1 MVVSMLL
8 RDLTAKWRFVLA
20 VLVLGLLMTGPF
32 LLTSLLIW
40 LGASPGMREVL
51 VEHLLPQVPLGGV
64 LTAAGF
70 VLGLVLIRRLF
81 NRYVTGMAAM
91 VEELRLML
99 GSNRSFRITEEGPP
113 ELRELVRAINDLA
126 TQRDAYIDDVES
138 QVTKAKA
145 NVEEEKNRLAALMSE
160 LAQAVVVSNL
170 DGRILLYNN
179 RARFM
184 FESLAKGPTSVSSGA
199 LIGLGRSIT
208 SILETSQVD
217 YARETIRLQL
227 ERGNRH
233 PVANFVTT
241 TDSGQLIRVQIAPV
255 LRHSQFDQEVATA
268 SGYILLIENITR
280 VLEQEARRDA
290 VLGTLTEG
298 SRASLGTLRA
308 AVEML
313 ADNPDMAVED
323 RERFVAV
330 LASEVTRMS
339 HRLDES
345 LVTLADT
352 LRQHWPLDDMMAA
365 DVIEAAGRRIQQRI
379 RMPVDVQ
386 TQTQEP
392 LWIRADSFS
401 LVSAL
406 TYLATRIEEAGEVRS
421 FTLKLGSD
429 DRFVHIDL
437 LWIGLSMSTETVL
450 SWEIEPMRE
459 DHGVNPPTL
468 REVLDRHAGEI
479 WYQRQR
485 PSAPA
490 SIRLLLPRATPEQD
504 VVQQSIRQPS
514 SDRPEYYD
522 FDLFDRPMGQVDL
535 DQPLAELVYTVFDT
549 ETTGLEPANGDEIIQ
564 IGALRILNGRP
575 LLQEHFDQLVDP
587 RCRLKAASIAIH
599 GITDSMLLGQPTIDL
614 VLPAFHDFCMDTVL
628 VGHNVAFDMRFL
640 ELKEASLGI
649 RFDQPVLDTL
659 LLSAVAHPNQQSHSL
674 EAIMQRLGITMDQRH
689 NALADATATAQVFIR
704 LLPALAE
711 QGVVTLRQA
720 LEASQKTYFAQV
732 KY

>member
-1 MVVSMLL
+1 MFL

-20 VLVLGLLMTGPF
+20 VVVLGMLMTGPF
-32 LLTSLLIW
+32 LLTSVLIW
-40 LGASPGMREVL
+40 LGASTGMREVL
-51 VEHLLPQVPLGGV
+51 VQHLLPQVPLGGI
-64 LTAAGF
+64 LTAMGF
-70 VLGLVLIRRLF
+70 VLGLLLIRRLF

-138 QVTKAKA
+138 QVAKAKA

-160 LAQAVVVSNL
+160 LAQAVVVCNL

-179 RARFM
+179 RARYM

-208 SILETSQVD
+208 SILEASQVA
-217 YARETIRLQL
+217 YARETIRIQL

-255 LRHSQFDQEVATA
+255 LRQSDEANGVQTA
-268 SGYILLIENITR
+268 SGLILLIENITR
-280 VLEQEARRDA
+280 VLEQEARRDTA
-290 VLGTLTEG
+290 LGELTEG
-298 SRASLGTLRA
+298 SRSSLGTLRA

-313 ADNPDMAVED
+313 AEHPDMEIKD
-323 RERFVAV
+323 RERFVGV
-330 LASEVTRMS
+330 LSSEVTRMS
-339 HRLDES
+339 SRLDATLNS
-345 LVTLADT
+345 LADS
-352 LRQHWPLDDMMAA
+352 LRQHWPLDDMLAA
-365 DVIEAAGRRIQQRI
+365 DVIEAAGRRMQE
-379 RMPVDVQ
+379 RMKLPVDVE
-386 TQTQEP
+386 TASVDP

-401 LVSAL
+401 LVSAI
-406 TYLATRIEEAGEVRS
+406 TFLASKIEEAGEVRS
-421 FTLKLGSD
+421 FILRLGTD
-429 DRFVHIDL
+429 EKFVHIDL
-437 LWIGLSMSTETVL
+437 VWTGLSMSSETVL
-450 SWEIEPMRE
+450 SWEIEPMRQ

-485 PSAPA
+485 PTSPA
-490 SIRLLLPRATPEQD
+490 SIRLLLPKATPEQD
-504 VVQQSIRQPS
+504 NINSLQREISN
-514 SDRPEYYD
+514 DRPEYYD

-535 DQPLAELVYTVFDT
+535 DQPLSNLVYTVFDT
-549 ETTGLEPANGDEIIQ
+549 ETTGLEPSNGDEIIQ
-564 IGALRILNGRP
+564 IGALRILNGR
-575 LLQEHFDQLVDP
+575 LLHQEHFDQLVDP
-587 RCRLKAASIAIH
+587 RCHLKAASVAIH
-599 GITDSMLLGQPTIDL
+599 GITDSMLMGQPTVDL
-614 VLPAFHDFCMDTVL
+614 VLPAFHEFCADTVL

-640 ELKEASLGI
+640 ELKEASLGL

-674 EAIMQRLGITMDQRH
+674 EAIMQRLGIDVGQRH
-689 NALADATATAQVFIR
+689 NALADATATAQVFMR

-711 QGVVTLRQA
+711 QGIVTLRQA
-720 LEASQKTYFAQV
+720 LDASQKTYFAQV

>member
-1 MVVSMLL
+1 MFL

-20 VLVLGLLMTGPF
+20 VGVLGLLMTGPF

-51 VEHLLPQVPLGGV
+51 VEHLLPQVPLGGM
-64 LTAAGF
+64 LTATGF

-138 QVTKAKA
+138 QVAKAKA

-217 YARETIRLQL
+217 YARETIRIQL

-241 TDSGQLIRVQIAPV
+241 TDNGQLIRVQIAPV
-255 LRHSQFDQEVATA
+255 LRHRSEASAQQVA

-280 VLEQEARRDA
+280 VLEQESRRDE
-290 VLGTLTEG
+290 VLGELTEG

-313 ADNPDMAVED
+313 ADHPDMGAED
-323 RERFVAV
+323 RDRFVGV

-339 HRLDES
+339 QRLDDTLTS
-345 LVTLADT
+345 LSDT
-352 LRQHWPLDDMMAA
+352 LRQHWPLDDMLAA
-365 DVIEAAGRRIQQRI
+365 DVIEAAGRRIHERLKL
-379 RMPVDVQ
+379 PVDVN
-386 TQTQEP
+386 TMTEVP

-406 TYLATRIEEAGEVRS
+406 TFLATRIEEAGEVRS
-421 FTLKLGSD
+421 FALKLDSD

-437 LWIGLSMSTETVL
+437 VWTGLSMSTETVL
-450 SWEIEPMRE
+450 TWEIEPMRQ

-485 PSAPA
+485 TTTQA

-504 VVQQSIRQPS
+504 AS
-514 SDRPEYYD
+514 SLAARNESADRPEYYD

-535 DQPLAELVYTVFDT
+535 DQPLSELVYTVFDT

-564 IGALRILNGRP
+564 IGALRIVNGR
-575 LLQEHFDQLVDP
+575 LLHQEHFDQLVDP
-587 RCRLKAASIAIH
+587 RCHLKAASIAIH

-614 VLPAFHDFCMDTVL
+614 VLPAFHDFCADTVL

-640 ELKEASLGI
+640 ELKEATLGV

-674 EAIMQRLGITMDQRH
+674 EAIMQRLGIQMEQRH
-689 NALADATATAQVFIR
+689 NALADATATAQVFMRI
-704 LLPALAE
+704 LPALAE

-720 LEASQKTYFAQV
+720 LAASQKTYFAQV

>member
-1 MVVSMLL
+1 MFL

-20 VLVLGLLMTGPF
+20 VGVLGLLMTGPF

-51 VEHLLPQVPLGGV
+51 VEHLLPQVPLGGM
-64 LTAAGF
+64 LTATGF

-138 QVTKAKA
+138 QVAKAKA

-217 YARETIRLQL
+217 YARETIRIQL

-241 TDSGQLIRVQIAPV
+241 TDNGQLIRVQIAPV
-255 LRHSQFDQEVATA
+255 LRHRSEASAQQVA

-280 VLEQEARRDA
+280 VLEQESRRDE
-290 VLGTLTEG
+290 VLGELTEG

-313 ADNPDMAVED
+313 ADHPDMGAED
-323 RERFVAV
+323 RDRFVGV

-339 HRLDES
+339 QRLDDTLSS
-345 LVTLADT
+345 LSDT
-352 LRQHWPLDDMMAA
+352 LRQHWPLDDMLAA
-365 DVIEAAGRRIQQRI
+365 DVIEAAGRRIHERLKL
-379 RMPVDVQ
+379 PVDVN
-386 TQTQEP
+386 TMTEVP

-406 TYLATRIEEAGEVRS
+406 TFLATRIEEAGEVRS
-421 FTLKLGSD
+421 FALKLDSD
-429 DRFVHIDL
+429 ERFVHIDL
-437 LWIGLSMSTETVL
+437 VWTGLSMSTETVL
-450 SWEIEPMRE
+450 TWEIEPMRQ

-479 WYQRQR
+479 WYQRQQTTTQ
-485 PSAPA
+485 A

-504 VVQQSIRQPS
+504 AS
-514 SDRPEYYD
+514 SLAARNESADRPEYYD

-535 DQPLAELVYTVFDT
+535 DQPLSELVYTVFDT

-564 IGALRILNGRP
+564 IGALRIVNGR
-575 LLQEHFDQLVDP
+575 LLHQEHFDQLVDP
-587 RCRLKAASIAIH
+587 RCHLKAASIAIH

-614 VLPAFHDFCMDTVL
+614 VLPAFHDFCADTVL

-640 ELKEASLGI
+640 ELKEAALGV

-674 EAIMQRLGITMDQRH
+674 EAIMQRLGIQMEQRH
-689 NALADATATAQVFIR
+689 NALADATATAQVFMR

-720 LEASQKTYFAQV
+720 LAASQKTYFAQV

>member
-1 MVVSMLL
+1 MFL

-51 VEHLLPQVPLGGV
+51 IEHLLPQVPLGGM
-64 LTAAGF
+64 LTATGF
-70 VLGLVLIRRLF
+70 VLGLMLIRRLF

-99 GSNRSFRITEEGPP
+99 GSNRSFRITEDGPP

-126 TQRDAYIDDVES
+126 TQRDAYIDDVET
-138 QVTKAKA
+138 QVAKAKA

-160 LAQAVVVSNL
+160 LAQAVVVCNL

-199 LIGLGRSIT
+199 LIGLGRSIS

-241 TDSGQLIRVQIAPV
+241 TDGGQLIRVQIAPV
-255 LRHSQFDQEVATA
+255 LRQQQEASAHPVA

-280 VLEQEARRDA
+280 VLEQEAKRDM

-313 ADNPDMAVED
+313 ADNPDMSPED

-339 HRLDES
+339 QRLDDT

-352 LRQHWPLDDMMAA
+352 LRQHWPLDDMLAA
-365 DVIEAAGRRIQQRI
+365 DVIEAAGRRIQERLKL
-379 RMPVDVQ
+379 PVDVD
-386 TQTQEP
+386 TATTDP

-421 FTLKLGSD
+421 FGLKLASD

-437 LWIGLSMSTETVL
+437 VWIGLSMSTETVL
-450 SWEIEPMRE
+450 SWEIEPMRQ

-468 REVLDRHAGEI
+468 RDILDRHAGEI

-485 PSAPA
+485 PSASA
-490 SIRLLLPRATPEQD
+490 SIRLLLPRATPDQD
-504 VVQQSIRQPS
+504 VTAQTSSLQPG

-587 RCRLKAASIAIH
+587 RCPLKAASIAIH

-614 VLPAFHDFCMDTVL
+614 VLPAFHDFCADTVL

-640 ELKEASLGI
+640 ELKEGPLGI

-674 EAIMQRLGITMDQRH
+674 EAIMQRLGIEMDQRH
-689 NALADATATAQVFIR
+689 NALADATATAQVFLK

-720 LEASQKTYFAQV
+720 LDASQKTYFAQV

>member
-1 MVVSMLL
+1 MFL

-20 VLVLGLLMTGPF
+20 VGVLGLLMTGPF

-51 VEHLLPQVPLGGV
+51 VEHLLPQVPLGGM
-64 LTAAGF
+64 LTATGF

-138 QVTKAKA
+138 QVAKAKA

-217 YARETIRLQL
+217 YARETIRIQL

-241 TDSGQLIRVQIAPV
+241 TDNGQLIRVQIAPV
-255 LRHSQFDQEVATA
+255 LRHRSEASAQQVA

-280 VLEQEARRDA
+280 VLEQESLRDE
-290 VLGTLTEG
+290 VLGELTEG

-313 ADNPDMAVED
+313 ADHPDMGAED
-323 RERFVAV
+323 RDRFVGV

-339 HRLDES
+339 QRLDDTLTS
-345 LVTLADT
+345 LSDT
-352 LRQHWPLDDMMAA
+352 LRQHWPLDDMLAA
-365 DVIEAAGRRIQQRI
+365 DVIEAAGRRIHERLKL
-379 RMPVDVQ
+379 PVDVN
-386 TQTQEP
+386 TMTEVP

-406 TYLATRIEEAGEVRS
+406 TFLATRIEEAGEVRS
-421 FTLKLGSD
+421 FALKLDSD
-429 DRFVHIDL
+429 ERFVHIDL
-437 LWIGLSMSTETVL
+437 VWTGLSMSTETVL
-450 SWEIEPMRE
+450 TWEIEPMRQ

-485 PSAPA
+485 TTTQA

-504 VVQQSIRQPS
+504 AS
-514 SDRPEYYD
+514 SLAARNESADRPEYYD

-535 DQPLAELVYTVFDT
+535 DQPLSELVYTVFDT

-564 IGALRILNGRP
+564 IGALRIVNGR
-575 LLQEHFDQLVDP
+575 LLHQEHFDQLVDP
-587 RCRLKAASIAIH
+587 RCHLKAASIAIH

-614 VLPAFHDFCMDTVL
+614 VLPAFHDFCADTVL

-640 ELKEASLGI
+640 ELKEATLGV

-674 EAIMQRLGITMDQRH
+674 EAIMQRLGIQMEQRH
-689 NALADATATAQVFIR
+689 NALADATATAQVFMRI
-704 LLPALAE
+704 LPALAE

-720 LEASQKTYFAQV
+720 LAASQKTYFAQV

>member
-1 MVVSMLL
+1 MLL

-20 VLVLGLLMTGPF
+20 LGVLGLLMTGPF

-51 VEHLLPQVPLGGV
+51 IEHLLPQVPLGGV
-64 LTAAGF
+64 LTATGF
-70 VLGLVLIRRLF
+70 VLGLILIRRLF

-217 YARETIRLQL
+217 YAREAIRIQL

-241 TDSGQLIRVQIAPV
+241 TDNGQLIRVQIAPV
-255 LRHSQFDQEVATA
+255 LRHRVEVSEQQVA

-280 VLEQEARRDA
+280 VLEQEARRDE
-290 VLGTLTEG
+290 VLGELTEG
-298 SRASLGTLRA
+298 SRSSLGTLRA

-313 ADNPDMAVED
+313 ADNPDMEAAD
-323 RERFVAV
+323 RDRFVGV

-339 HRLDES
+339 QRLDHTLTS
-345 LVTLADT
+345 LSDT
-352 LRQHWPLDDMMAA
+352 LRQHWPLDDMLAA
-365 DVIEAAGRRIQQRI
+365 DVIEAAGRRMHERLKL
-379 RMPVDVQ
+379 PVDVN
-386 TQTQEP
+386 TTTGDP

-406 TYLATRIEEAGEVRS
+406 TFLATRIEEAGEVRS
-421 FTLKLGSD
+421 FELKLGSD
-429 DRFVHIDL
+429 ERFVHIDL
-437 LWIGLSMSTETVL
+437 LWTGLSMSTETVL
-450 SWEIEPMRE
+450 TWEIEPMRQ

-485 PSAPA
+485 TTTQA
-490 SIRLLLPRATPEQD
+490 SIRLLLPRATPDHDASRLAGRNE
-504 VVQQSIRQPS
+504 SA
-514 SDRPEYYD
+514 DRPEYYD

-535 DQPLAELVYTVFDT
+535 DQPLSELVYTVFDT

-564 IGALRILNGRP
+564 VGALRILNGR
-575 LLQEHFDQLVDP
+575 LLHQEHFDQLVDP
-587 RCRLKAASIAIH
+587 RCHLKAASIAIH

-614 VLPAFHDFCMDTVL
+614 VLPAFHDFCADTVL

-640 ELKEASLGI
+640 ELKETSLGI

-674 EAIMQRLGITMDQRH
+674 EAIMQRLGIQMEQRH
-689 NALADATATAQVFIR
+689 NALADATATAQVFMR

-720 LEASQKTYFAQV
+720 LAASQKTYFAQV

>member
-1 MVVSMLL
+1 MFL

-20 VLVLGLLMTGPF
+20 VGVLGLLMTGPF

-51 VEHLLPQVPLGGV
+51 VEHLLPQVPLGGM
-64 LTAAGF
+64 LTATGF

-138 QVTKAKA
+138 QVAKAKA

-217 YARETIRLQL
+217 YARETIRIQL

-241 TDSGQLIRVQIAPV
+241 TDNGQLIRVQIAPV
-255 LRHSQFDQEVATA
+255 LKHRSDGSAQQVA
-268 SGYILLIENITR
+268 SGYILLIENIKR
-280 VLEQEARRDA
+280 VLEQESRRDE
-290 VLGTLTEG
+290 VLGELTEG

-313 ADNPDMAVED
+313 ADHPDMGAED
-323 RERFVAV
+323 RDRFVGV

-339 HRLDES
+339 QRLDDTLTS
-345 LVTLADT
+345 LSDT
-352 LRQHWPLDDMMAA
+352 LRQHWPLDDMLAA
-365 DVIEAAGRRIQQRI
+365 DVIEAAGRRIHERLKL
-379 RMPVDVQ
+379 PVDVN
-386 TQTQEP
+386 TMTEVP

-406 TYLATRIEEAGEVRS
+406 TFLATRIEEAGEVRS
-421 FTLKLGSD
+421 FALKLDSD

-437 LWIGLSMSTETVL
+437 VWTGLSMSTETVL
-450 SWEIEPMRE
+450 TWEIEPMRQ

-485 PSAPA
+485 TTTQA

-504 VVQQSIRQPS
+504 AS
-514 SDRPEYYD
+514 SLAARNESADRPEYYD

-535 DQPLAELVYTVFDT
+535 DQPLSELVYTVFDT

-564 IGALRILNGRP
+564 IGALRIVNGR
-575 LLQEHFDQLVDP
+575 LLHQEHFDQLVDP
-587 RCRLKAASIAIH
+587 RCHLKAASIAIH

-614 VLPAFHDFCMDTVL
+614 VLPAFHDFCADTVL

-640 ELKEASLGI
+640 ELKEAALGV

-674 EAIMQRLGITMDQRH
+674 EAIMQRLGIQMEQRH
-689 NALADATATAQVFIR
+689 NALADATATAQVFMR

>member
-1 MVVSMLL
+1 MFL

-20 VLVLGLLMTGPF
+20 VGVLGLLMTGPF

-51 VEHLLPQVPLGGV
+51 VEHLLPQVPLGGM
-64 LTAAGF
+64 LTATGF

-138 QVTKAKA
+138 QVAKAKA

-217 YARETIRLQL
+217 YARETIRIQL

-241 TDSGQLIRVQIAPV
+241 TDNGQLIRVQIAPV
-255 LRHSQFDQEVATA
+255 LRHRSEASAQQVA

-280 VLEQEARRDA
+280 VLEQESLRDE
-290 VLGTLTEG
+290 VLGELTEG

-313 ADNPDMAVED
+313 ADHPDMGAED
-323 RERFVAV
+323 RDRFVGV

-339 HRLDES
+339 QRLDDTLTS
-345 LVTLADT
+345 LSDT
-352 LRQHWPLDDMMAA
+352 LRQHWPLDDMLAA
-365 DVIEAAGRRIQQRI
+365 DVIEAAGRRIHERLKL
-379 RMPVDVQ
+379 PVDVN
-386 TQTQEP
+386 TMTEVP

-406 TYLATRIEEAGEVRS
+406 TFLATRIEEAGEVRS
-421 FTLKLGSD
+421 FALKLDSD

-437 LWIGLSMSTETVL
+437 VWTGLSMSTETVL
-450 SWEIEPMRE
+450 TWEIEPMRQ

-485 PSAPA
+485 TTTQA

-504 VVQQSIRQPS
+504 AS
-514 SDRPEYYD
+514 SLAARNESADRPEYYD

-535 DQPLAELVYTVFDT
+535 DQPLSELVYTVFDT

-564 IGALRILNGRP
+564 IGALRIVNGR
-575 LLQEHFDQLVDP
+575 LLHQEHFDQLVDP
-587 RCRLKAASIAIH
+587 RCHLKAASIAIH

-614 VLPAFHDFCMDTVL
+614 VLPAFHDFCADTVL

-640 ELKEASLGI
+640 ELKEAALGV

-674 EAIMQRLGITMDQRH
+674 EAIMQRLGIQMEQRH
-689 NALADATATAQVFIR
+689 NALADATATAQVFMRI
-704 LLPALAE
+704 LPALAE

-720 LEASQKTYFAQV
+720 LAASQKTYFAQV